1 MGGELLTRC
10 DELWVMGSAIFS
22 GMREEMELAKK
33 LYMPIFYV
41 SDEMVQ
47 DKVKSVSKTA
57 SWDWMTAW
65 RAAIRAAMRDRFL
78 F

>member
-1 MGGELLTRC
+1 MYQTK
-10 DELWVMGSAIFS
+10 WYKI
-22 GMREEMELAKK
+22 K
-33 LYMPIFYV
+33 L
-41 SDEMVQ
+41 
-47 DKVKSVSKTA
+47 KSVSKTA